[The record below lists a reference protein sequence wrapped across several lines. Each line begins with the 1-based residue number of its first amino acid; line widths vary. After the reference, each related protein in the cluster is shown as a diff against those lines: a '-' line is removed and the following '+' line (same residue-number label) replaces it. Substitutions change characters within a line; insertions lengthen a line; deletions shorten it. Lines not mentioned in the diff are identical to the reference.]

1 MQLGSIL
8 SGTPGEPCA
17 TQEVEFHVMRQTAA
31 GRKRFKVSGLL
42 LPVSEEDR
50 GAARRDALAF
60 LRTLPEYQ
68 ERDNVAPPIP
78 QSVVEQE
85 ATYKFLCYALHDPDN
100 QLTKLVGAQDYHSFR
115 AGLVLEQ
122 IQWLNRVYD
131 RFIEREY
138 PEVAPMKDLEQQAAK
153 K

>member
-8 SGTPGEPCA
+8 TGSPGEPCA
-17 TQEVEFHVMRQTAA
+17 TEEVEFHVMKQTAG
-31 GRKRFKVSGLL
+31 GRKRFKVRGLL

-50 GAARRDALAF
+50 GAARRDALGF
-60 LRTLPEYQ
+60 LRSLPEYQ
-68 ERDNVAPPIP
+68 ERDGITPPIP

-85 ATYKFLCYALHDPDN
+85 ATYKFLCYALHDPDSP
-100 QLTKLVGAQDYHSFR
+100 LTKLVGATDYHSFR

-122 IQWLNRVYD
+122 IHWMNGVYD
-131 RFIEREY
+131 RFIAREY
-138 PEVAPMKDLEQQAAK
+138 PEIAPMKELEQQAAK